1 MPSTFMDLFLSKIY
15 QVSLS
20 LDNIIIDI
28 QDLEQ
33 VITGV
38 IQTQKQG
45 QIGGF

>member
-1 MPSTFMDLFLSKIY
+1 MDLFLSKIY